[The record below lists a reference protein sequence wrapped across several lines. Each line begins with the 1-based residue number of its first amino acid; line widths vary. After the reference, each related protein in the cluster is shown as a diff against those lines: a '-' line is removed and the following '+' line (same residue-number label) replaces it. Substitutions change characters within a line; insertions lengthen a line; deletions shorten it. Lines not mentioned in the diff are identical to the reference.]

1 MNPRLKPYLQYECFA
16 NQAAF
21 EEHAAK
27 PYVRA
32 FLYKADELCAEPRD
46 IKFLERIE
54 QRGFVIVTI
63 LT

>member
-1 MNPRLKPYLQYECFA
+1 MNPRLKPYLHYECFA

-32 FLYKADELCAEPRD
+32 FLDKADEFCAESPD
-46 IKFLERIE
+46 IKFLERID
-54 QRGFVIVTI
+54 
-63 LT
+63 